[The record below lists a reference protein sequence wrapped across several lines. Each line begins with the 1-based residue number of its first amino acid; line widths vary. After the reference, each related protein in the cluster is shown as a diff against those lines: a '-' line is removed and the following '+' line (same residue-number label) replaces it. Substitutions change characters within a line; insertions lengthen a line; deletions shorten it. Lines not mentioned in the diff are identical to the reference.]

1 MTQFPKRGMD
11 TSEKGWSTRAE
22 EVLLEEARVC
32 LPLVGRLEQVRTVWK
47 EREGG
52 WACAPADWRTRLQ
65 TPGAPLSTML
75 SCPKPQFCWG
85 AMRLR

>member
-1 MTQFPKRGMD
+1 MRVTQFPKRGMD
-11 TSEKGWSTRAE
+11 TTEKGWSTRAE

-52 WACAPADWRTRLQ
+52 WPVPQLTGEPDFKLRGLHFPPCCHV
-65 TPGAPLSTML
+65 LSL
-75 SCPKPQFCWG
+75 SFVG
-85 AMRLR
+85 VL